1 MLISLILK
9 GITTKLRE
17 HMQTEEKKV
26 GNFDLIYQGAAFHF
40 IPAEIGYP
48 KAPELLKS
56 GGASALF

>member
-1 MLISLILK
+1 
-9 GITTKLRE
+9 
-17 HMQTEEKKV
+17 MQTEEKKV